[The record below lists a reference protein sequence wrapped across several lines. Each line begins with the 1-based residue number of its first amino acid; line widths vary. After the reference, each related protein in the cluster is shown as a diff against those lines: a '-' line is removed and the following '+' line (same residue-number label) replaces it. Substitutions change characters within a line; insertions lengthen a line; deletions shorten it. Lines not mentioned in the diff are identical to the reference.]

1 MLCVANKK
9 EACLHG
15 HGIRFP
21 KLIQNQR
28 ELSKGLAHCLIVE
41 PHWCVCVYI
50 YIYIYLSSIKNHVAS
65 PKLRL
70 DSDTLTFFVCFSII

>member
-1 MLCVANKK
+1 MWSHLSDMLCVANKK

-15 HGIRFP
+15 HGITFP

-28 ELSKGLAHCLIVE
+28 ELSKGLAHCLI
-41 PHWCVCVYI
+41 
-50 YIYIYLSSIKNHVAS
+50 LSSIKNHVAS

>member
-1 MLCVANKK
+1 MWSHLSDMLYLDNKK

-28 ELSKGLAHCLIVE
+28 ELSKGLAQYCLIVE
-41 PHWCVCVYI
+41 PH
-50 YIYIYLSSIKNHVAS
+50 
-65 PKLRL
+65 
-70 DSDTLTFFVCFSII
+70 